1 MKQLKG
7 VKTFSIKNEDK
18 ELVQEFVDIHKELQ
32 EKAKKE
38 GIVSWWEFSYSSTIV
53 DFMKDFVKKHNNKKN
68 GSNSNKENLSI

>member
-18 ELVQEFVDIHKELQ
+18 EVVQEFVDIHKELQ

-38 GIVSWWEFSYSSTIV
+38 GNVSWWEFSYSSTLVNFI
-53 DFMKDFVKKHNNKKN
+53 KQYVKQHKTNTDGNRD
-68 GSNSNKENLSI
+68 